1 MEEQNISF
9 ADFEEAFG
17 NTDEYHTGGEEE
29 ATAEEETSMEE
40 TEGAEEQAEAEET
53 ATDESGTEE
62 TGNEESKKE
71 DAQPETFTLKVNHE
85 EKTYSR
91 EEVIT
96 LAQKGVDYDR
106 VKDQLSQSKQAAEE
120 LQSKLNSQQDA
131 MSLLD
136 ELAKESNTDVP
147 GLLRDLRIG
156 LLKKQGLSEDA
167 ANERLL
173 RLEAEKQVAAL
184 KATAAETTKQE
195 TGAERAKRETE
206 EFRANYPDV
215 ALSQELLDALMDDV
229 KGGMTLTKAY
239 QKYET
244 AQKDA
249 RIAEL
254 QRQLEA
260 EKQNKA
266 NLAASPGSMKDSG
279 GKHSKSE
286 FDEFMEA
293 FN

>member
-1 MEEQNISF
+1 MEEENISF
-9 ADFEEAFG
+9 TDFEAAFG
-17 NTDEYHTGGEEE
+17 DTGDYQSGGEEE
-29 ATAEEETSMEE
+29 TTAEEETTTEVEQEE
-40 TEGAEEQAEAEET
+40 GTAAEAEET
-53 ATDESGTEE
+53 TDEQTEEGE
-62 TGNEESKKE
+62 TGNEESKE
-71 DAQPETFTLKVNHE
+71 TQPPETFTLKINHE

-91 EEVIT
+91 EEVIG
-96 LAQKGVDYDR
+96 LAQKGADYDR
-106 VKDQLSQSKQAAEE
+106 VKDQLSQSKQTAQE
-120 LQSKLNSQQDA
+120 LQSKLDSQQDA
-131 MSLLD
+131 MSLLED
-136 ELAKESNTDVP
+136 LAKESATDVP

-184 KATAAETTKQE
+184 KATAAETHKQE

-206 EFRANYPDV
+206 EFRANYPDI
-215 ALSQELLDALMDDV
+215 ALSQELLDALMTDV
-229 KGGMTLTKAY
+229 QGGMTLTKAY
-239 QKYET
+239 QKYEN

-266 NLAASPGSMKDSG
+266 NTAASPGSMKDSG
-279 GKHSKSE
+279 GKRSKSD
-286 FDEFMEA
+286 FDDFMEA